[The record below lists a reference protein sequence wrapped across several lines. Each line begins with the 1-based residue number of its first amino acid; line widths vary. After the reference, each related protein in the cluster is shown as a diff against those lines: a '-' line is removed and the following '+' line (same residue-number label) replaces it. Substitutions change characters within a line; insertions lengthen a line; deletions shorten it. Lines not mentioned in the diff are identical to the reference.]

1 MKAAPFTYH
10 APESLDELMGLLP
23 GIENARLLAGGQSLM
38 PMLNMRYATPDHL
51 VDLNG
56 VAALS
61 GIHDRGDVLEIGSMT
76 RQAALADAMASSFP
90 VLAEALAHV
99 GHFQTRNRGTIGG
112 SLCHLDPSAEL
123 PCVAAA
129 VGARLVVRGPD
140 GAREAAMADWP
151 VSYMTPDLRE
161 NEVLTA
167 IRIPKH
173 GVLEGQAFEEFARRH
188 GDFAIVGVAAMISLD
203 GGRVKRAAVAVAG
216 ACPTPVR
223 LSEIETALEGEAVDG
238 TAFGEA
244 AARAAEIDAM
254 DDAYVS
260 ASYRRR
266 LTGVLVER
274 ALVRAAERAEAVA

>member
-61 GIHDRGDVLEIGSMT
+61 GVRDRGDALEIGSMT
-76 RQAALADAMASSFP
+76 RQAALADALASFP
-90 VLAEALAHV
+90 VLADALAHV

-140 GAREAAMADWP
+140 GVREAAMADWP

-161 NEVLTA
+161 NKVLTA
-167 IRIPKH
+167 IRIPKDAA
-173 GVLEGQAFEEFARRH
+173 LEGQAFEEFARRH

-203 GGRVKRAAVAVAG
+203 GGRVRRAAVAVAG
-216 ACPTPVR
+216 ASPTPIR
-223 LSEIETALEGEAVDG
+223 LPEIEAALEGEAVDG
-238 TAFGEA
+238 PAFGEA
-244 AARAAEIDAM
+244 AAQAAGIDAM

-266 LTGVLVER
+266 LAGVLVER
-274 ALVRAAERAEAVA
+274 ALVRAAARAEAAA

>member
-23 GIENARLLAGGQSLM
+23 GIENARLLAGGQSLV

-56 VAALS
+56 IAALS
-61 GIHDRGDVLEIGSMT
+61 GVRDRGDAIEIGSMT
-76 RQAALADAMASSFP
+76 RQAALADALASFP
-90 VLAEALAHV
+90 VLADALAHV

-129 VGARLVVRGPD
+129 VGARLAVRGPD

-167 IRIPKH
+167 IRIPKDAA
-173 GVLEGQAFEEFARRH
+173 LEGQAFEEFARRH

-216 ACPTPVR
+216 AGPVPIR
-223 LSEIETALEGEAVDG
+223 LSEIEAALEGEAADG
-238 TAFGEA
+238 PAFGEA
-244 AARAAEIDAM
+244 AAQAAEIDAM
-254 DDAYVS
+254 DDAYAS

-266 LTGVLVER
+266 LAGVLVER
-274 ALVRAAERAEAVA
+274 ALVRAAARAGAAA

>member
-23 GIENARLLAGGQSLM
+23 GIENARLLAGGQSLV

-56 VAALS
+56 IAALS
-61 GIHDRGDVLEIGSMT
+61 GVRDRGDAIEIGSMT
-76 RQAALADAMASSFP
+76 RQAALADALASFP
-90 VLAEALAHV
+90 VLADALAHV

-129 VGARLVVRGPD
+129 VGARLAVRGPD

-167 IRIPKH
+167 IRIPKDAA
-173 GVLEGQAFEEFARRH
+173 LEGQAFEEFARRH

-216 ACPTPVR
+216 AGPVPIR
-223 LSEIETALEGEAVDG
+223 LSGIEAALEGEAADG
-238 TAFGEA
+238 PAFGEA
-244 AARAAEIDAM
+244 AAQAAEIDAM

-266 LTGVLVER
+266 LAGVLVER
-274 ALVRAAERAEAVA
+274 ALVRAAARAGAAA

>member
-10 APESLDELMGLLP
+10 APESLDELMGLLS
-23 GIENARLLAGGQSLM
+23 GIENARLLAGGQSLV

-56 VAALS
+56 IAALS
-61 GIHDRGDVLEIGSMT
+61 GVRDRGDAIEIGSMT
-76 RQAALADAMASSFP
+76 RQAALADALASFP
-90 VLAEALAHV
+90 VLADALAHV

-129 VGARLVVRGPD
+129 VGARLAVRGPD

-167 IRIPKH
+167 IRIPKDAA
-173 GVLEGQAFEEFARRH
+173 LEGQAFEEFARRH

-216 ACPTPVR
+216 AGPVPIR
-223 LSEIETALEGEAVDG
+223 LSEIEAALEGEAVDG
-238 TAFGEA
+238 PAFGEA
-244 AARAAEIDAM
+244 AAQAAEIDAM
-254 DDAYVS
+254 DDAYAS

-266 LTGVLVER
+266 LAGVLVER
-274 ALVRAAERAEAVA
+274 ALVRAAARAGAAA

>member
-61 GIHDRGDVLEIGSMT
+61 GVRDRGDALEIGSMT
-76 RQAALADAMASSFP
+76 RQAALADALASFP
-90 VLAEALAHV
+90 VLADALAHV

-167 IRIPKH
+167 IRIPKDAA
-173 GVLEGQAFEEFARRH
+173 LEGQAFEEFARRH

-216 ACPTPVR
+216 ASPVPVR
-223 LSEIETALEGEAVDG
+223 LSEIEAALEGEAVDG
-238 TAFGEA
+238 PAFGEA
-244 AARAAEIDAM
+244 AAQAAGIDAM
-254 DDAYVS
+254 DDAYAS

-274 ALVRAAERAEAVA
+274 ALVRAAARAGAAA

>member
-23 GIENARLLAGGQSLM
+23 GIENARLLAGGQSLV

-56 VAALS
+56 IAALS
-61 GIHDRGDVLEIGSMT
+61 GVRDRGDAIEIGSMT
-76 RQAALADAMASSFP
+76 RQAALADALASFP
-90 VLAEALAHV
+90 VLADALAHV

-129 VGARLVVRGPD
+129 VGARLAVRGPD

-167 IRIPKH
+167 IRIPKDAA
-173 GVLEGQAFEEFARRH
+173 LEGQAFEEFARRH

-216 ACPTPVR
+216 AGPVPIR
-223 LSEIETALEGEAVDG
+223 LSEIEAALEGEAVDG
-238 TAFGEA
+238 PAFGEA
-244 AARAAEIDAM
+244 AAQAAEIDAM
-254 DDAYVS
+254 DDAYAS

-266 LTGVLVER
+266 LAGVLVER
-274 ALVRAAERAEAVA
+274 ALVRAAARAGAAA

>member
-61 GIHDRGDVLEIGSMT
+61 GVRDRGDAREIGSMT
-76 RQAALADAMASSFP
+76 RQAALADALASFP
-90 VLAEALAHV
+90 VLADALAHV

-140 GAREAAMADWP
+140 GVREAAMADWP

-167 IRIPKH
+167 IRIPKDAA
-173 GVLEGQAFEEFARRH
+173 LEGQAFEEFARRH

-203 GGRVKRAAVAVAG
+203 GGRVRRAAVAVAG
-216 ACPTPVR
+216 ASPTPIR
-223 LSEIETALEGEAVDG
+223 LPEIEAALEGEAVDG
-238 TAFGEA
+238 PAFGEA
-244 AARAAEIDAM
+244 AAQAAGIDAM

-266 LTGVLVER
+266 LAGVLVER
-274 ALVRAAERAEAVA
+274 ALVRAAARAEAAA

>member
-61 GIHDRGDVLEIGSMT
+61 GVRDRGDALEIGSMT
-76 RQAALADAMASSFP
+76 RQAALADALASFP
-90 VLAEALAHV
+90 VLADALAHV

-140 GAREAAMADWP
+140 GVREAAMADWP

-167 IRIPKH
+167 IRIPKNAA
-173 GVLEGQAFEEFARRH
+173 LEGQAFEEFARRH

-203 GGRVKRAAVAVAG
+203 GGRVRRAAVAVAG
-216 ACPTPVR
+216 ASPTPIR
-223 LSEIETALEGEAVDG
+223 LPEIEAALEGEAVDG
-238 TAFGEA
+238 PAFGEA
-244 AARAAEIDAM
+244 AAQAAGIDAM

-266 LTGVLVER
+266 LAGVLVER
-274 ALVRAAERAEAVA
+274 ALVRAAARAEAAA

>member
-61 GIHDRGDVLEIGSMT
+61 GVRDRGDALEIGSMT
-76 RQAALADAMASSFP
+76 RQAALADALASFP
-90 VLAEALAHV
+90 VLADALAHV

-140 GAREAAMADWP
+140 GVREAAMADWP

-167 IRIPKH
+167 IRIPKDAA
-173 GVLEGQAFEEFARRH
+173 LEGQAFEEFARRH

-203 GGRVKRAAVAVAG
+203 GGRVRRAAVAVAG
-216 ACPTPVR
+216 ASPTPIR
-223 LSEIETALEGEAVDG
+223 LPEIEAALEGEAVDG
-238 TAFGEA
+238 PAFGEA
-244 AARAAEIDAM
+244 AAQAAGIDAM

-266 LTGVLVER
+266 LAGVLVER
-274 ALVRAAERAEAVA
+274 ALVRAAARAEVAA